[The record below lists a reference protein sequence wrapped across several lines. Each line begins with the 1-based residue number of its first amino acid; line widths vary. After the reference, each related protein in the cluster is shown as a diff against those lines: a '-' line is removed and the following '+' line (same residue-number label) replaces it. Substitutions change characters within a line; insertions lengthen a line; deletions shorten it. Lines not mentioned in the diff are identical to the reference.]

1 MELDDMLLRG
11 AEVRNDRLRLLDDIS
26 GLKRVQ
32 SHLTSEMSIQDQV
45 LRDAEGKFKNKRIDL
60 MLQLLYI
67 SI

>member
-45 LRDAEGKFKNKRIDL
+45 LRDAEGKNKNKRIDL
-60 MLQLLYI
+60 ILQLLYI